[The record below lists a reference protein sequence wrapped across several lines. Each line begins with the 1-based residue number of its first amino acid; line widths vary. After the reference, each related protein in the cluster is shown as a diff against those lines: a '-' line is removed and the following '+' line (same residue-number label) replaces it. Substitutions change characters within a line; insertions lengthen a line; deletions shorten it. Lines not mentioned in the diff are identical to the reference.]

1 MCYDKNKR
9 YRDEAIVNKRG
20 EKMTVVLSADR
31 TCDLNEDLLLEF
43 QVNTIPYH
51 IHIGDREYIDNVNI
65 TPPEIF
71 RIYREKKVLPKTSA
85 INTGEYLDYFRPWV
99 EQGHDILHFCL
110 GGALSS
116 SYQNC
121 VLAGEELG
129 HIYPINSCN
138 LSGAIG
144 LQIIDARKMLADGM
158 SAAAVQAY
166 FNEHTG
172 CYHGS
177 FILDTLEFLHAG
189 GRCSS
194 VAALSANL
202 LSIKPCIVVDNS
214 SGSMQVG
221 KKYRGSLSK
230 VLTKYVKDAL
240 AQYDDILTDK
250 IFITYSSID
259 ADTVDLVRETIE
271 SVMSF
276 DRVMETK
283 ASCTISSHC
292 GPNTL
297 GILFATKKP
306 VK

>member
-1 MCYDKNKR
+1 M
-9 YRDEAIVNKRG
+9 NKRG
-20 EKMTVVLSADR
+20 ENMAVILSADR
-31 TCDLNEDLLLEF
+31 TCDLSEALLLEF
-43 QVNTIPYH
+43 QVSTIPYH

-71 RIYREKKVLPKTSA
+71 RLYHEKKVLPKTSA
-85 INTGEYLDYFRPWV
+85 INTEEYLDYFRPWV
-99 EQGHDILHFCL
+99 EQGHEVLHFCL

-129 HIYPINSCN
+129 HVYPINSCN

-144 LQIIDARKMLADGM
+144 LQVIDARKMLDDGM
-158 SAAAVQAY
+158 SAAAVQGY
-166 FNEHTG
+166 FNENSRR
-172 CYHGS
+172 YHGS

-202 LSIKPCIVVDNS
+202 LNIKPCIVVDNS
-214 SGSMQVG
+214 TGGMQVG

-230 VLTKYVKDAL
+230 VLTKYVKDTL

-250 IFITYSSID
+250 VFITYSSID
-259 ADTVDLVRETIE
+259 TAIVDLVKETID
-271 SVMSF
+271 SVMPF
-276 DRVMETK
+276 DRVIETK

-306 VK
+306 AK